1 MFVLLK
7 DALEF
12 VGWELIGVISQAV
25 VFDEFESDTFQ
36 ECNKILK
43 IIAEVRK

>member
-1 MFVLLK
+1 MLVVLK

-25 VFDEFESDTFQ
+25 VVDQFETDAFQ

>member
-1 MFVLLK
+1 VLVLLK

-12 VGWELIGVISQAV
+12 VGWELVGVISQTFV
-25 VFDEFESDTFQ
+25 DEFESDAFQ

-43 IIAEVRK
+43 IIAEVRKY